1 MLPDTAWTFPSLL
14 YQPFW
19 FSIFSP
25 SFKCQQKKP
34 PWRCTLHNGLVKCY
48 FFLLWL
54 LGLSLISFAI
64 LISSSPSLHFLF
76 ASSQSCWL
84 YAMKSHPFK
93 IFFLTNNT
101 YTFTIGVRKK
111 RSLLP
116 YSYCSSGLLVSFF
129 VLFISYCMSNA
140 ILQAPDD
147 TTASLVLKTASLSE
161 SSLSSPAYNNAPY
174 NSHKTSFLP

>member
-116 YSYCSSGLLVSFF
+116 YSYCSCGLLVSFF
-129 VLFISYCMSNA
+129 VLFISYCISNA
-140 ILQAPDD
+140 ILQALDD
-147 TTASLVLKTASLSE
+147 TTASSVLKTA
-161 SSLSSPAYNNAPY
+161 
-174 NSHKTSFLP
+174 